1 MVEVRGRVV
10 VVDAANVVGSRPDGW
25 WRDRVGA
32 ARRLLSRL
40 VLLQEQL
47 EGVEIV
53 VVLEGAARRAV
64 AGEGAPDVG
73 RVRVVLAEGSG
84 DDTIVDVTAAA
95 VAQVG
100 PVDDTTRSDHRDDA
114 ARSRNA
120 DDTGGA
126 DAVGDA
132 DGADDADGVGGA
144 DGAVGSGGADGVG
157 GADGAVDSGGA
168 DGVGGV
174 GGAVDSGGADGAGGV
189 GGAGWVGRGGW
200 GEVLVVTA
208 DRGLRGRVEAVGAGT
223 TGPRWLLEQLDG
235 LPG

>member
-47 EGVEIV
+47 ADVEIV

-64 AGEGAPDVG
+64 AGEDAPEVG

-84 DDTIVDVTAAA
+84 DDTIVEV
-95 VAQVG
+95 
-100 PVDDTTRSDHRDDA
+100 TRSAVTQTDRADDKTRSHHA
-114 ARSRNA
+114 DSVGDTARPEGADLAGETARS
-120 DDTGGA
+120 
-126 DAVGDA
+126 
-132 DGADDADGVGGA
+132 DGADRAGDRARSDGA
-144 DGAVGSGGADGVG
+144 DPV
-157 GADGAVDSGGA
+157 
-168 DGVGGV
+168 
-174 GGAVDSGGADGAGGV
+174 
-189 GGAGWVGRGGW
+189 
-200 GEVLVVTA
+200 EVLVVTA
-208 DRGLRGRVEAVGAGT
+208 DRGLRERVEAVGAGT

-235 LPG
+235 LPS